1 MSRFPEKTLAK
12 KKIIQTLTHEIRSP
26 LFNIKSFLETL
37 YEYHFQ
43 LNDSQVL
50 EFLEIAN
57 QETNRLVR
65 LTNQSLQLSRVN
77 FSIETM
83 FRLLNIEDIINKV
96 SRSYKITA
104 LIKRI
109 NLYYKVKPNNS
120 KAMGNYDLIFQILI
134 NLITNS
140 IKFTYPNG
148 IVLVKL
154 KNISSISTK
163 KRKKTVSLRVEVL
176 DTGIGLHPKKKTN
189 SFKFNH
195 SRNSLGNQVKG
206 TGLGLDIV
214 REILS
219 MHNTSLTIMSNL
231 NRGTSAFFKL

>member
-83 FRLLNIEDIINKV
+83 FRLLDIEDIINKV

-231 NRGTSAFFKL
+231 NRGTIAFFKL

>member
-83 FRLLNIEDIINKV
+83 FRLLDIEDIINKV

-195 SRNSLGNQVKG
+195 SPNSLGNQVKG

>member
-83 FRLLNIEDIINKV
+83 FRLLDIEDIINKV

>member
-109 NLYYKVKPNNS
+109 NLYYKVKPNNP

-231 NRGTSAFFKL
+231 NRGTSTFFKL